1 MRLEQDDTIQGALS
15 VVGRNYLNNVKHRLP
30 NPDEQSQIIIE
41 ETKKALDEMALLI
54 SQGFQALCEE

>member
-1 MRLEQDDTIQGALS
+1 MRLEQDDTIEGALS
-15 VVGRNYLNNVKHRLP
+15 VVGRNYLNNVKRRLP

-41 ETKKALDEMALLI
+41 ETKKALDEMALLV